1 MNLNF
6 TEEQK
11 MIQKTVKDFALKEI
25 APAADQID
33 KESKFPADIIKKL
46 GQLGLMGINV
56 PMEDGGAGLDTA
68 CYIIAIEEM
77 SKASAA
83 IGSIVAMHHLSCEAL
98 KRAGTPGQ
106 KKKYLSKLAA
116 GDYLGAFALTEP
128 KAGSDIG
135 GIQTTARLDGNAYI
149 LDGKKIFIINGMQA
163 DVINVFASTDIT
175 KGKDGISA
183 FIVEKDYPGLSVS
196 RKINKLGILGC
207 EIAELIF
214 KDCRVPIGNLLGK
227 ENEGFRIVNDA
238 LDTARIAVGAQAVG
252 IAQGAF
258 EEALK
263 YSKQRK
269 QFGRPICEF
278 QAIQWM
284 LANMATEIE
293 AARMLVY
300 KAALA
305 EAANKKFSVDASM
318 AKLFASEIAVKTAI
332 KAVQIFGGYGYTKD
346 YPVERFFRDAKV
358 TEIYQ
363 GTSEIQ
369 RVNIARELL
378 GK

>member
-1 MNLNF
+1 
-6 TEEQK
+6 
-11 MIQKTVKDFALKEI
+11 
-25 APAADQID
+25 
-33 KESKFPADIIKKL
+33 
-46 GQLGLMGINV
+46 

-183 FIVEKDYPGLSVS
+183 FIVEKNYPGFSAS

>member
-1 MNLNF
+1 VNFDF

-25 APAADQID
+25 ALVADQID

-149 LDGKKIFIINGMQA
+149 LDGKKIFIINRQ
-163 DVINVFASTDIT
+163 
-175 KGKDGISA
+175 
-183 FIVEKDYPGLSVS
+183 
-196 RKINKLGILGC
+196 
-207 EIAELIF
+207 
-214 KDCRVPIGNLLGK
+214 
-227 ENEGFRIVNDA
+227 
-238 LDTARIAVGAQAVG
+238 
-252 IAQGAF
+252 
-258 EEALK
+258 
-263 YSKQRK
+263 
-269 QFGRPICEF
+269 
-278 QAIQWM
+278 
-284 LANMATEIE
+284 
-293 AARMLVY
+293 
-300 KAALA
+300 
-305 EAANKKFSVDASM
+305 
-318 AKLFASEIAVKTAI
+318 
-332 KAVQIFGGYGYTKD
+332 
-346 YPVERFFRDAKV
+346 
-358 TEIYQ
+358 
-363 GTSEIQ
+363 
-369 RVNIARELL
+369 
-378 GK
+378 